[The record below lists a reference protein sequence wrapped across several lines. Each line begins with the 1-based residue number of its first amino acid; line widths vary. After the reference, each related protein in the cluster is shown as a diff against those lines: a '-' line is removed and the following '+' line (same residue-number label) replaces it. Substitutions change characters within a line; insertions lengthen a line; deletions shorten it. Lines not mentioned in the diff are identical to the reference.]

1 MMPTATAAGSQPSS
15 AYISIDSLRI
25 SYDGRTPVVQDL
37 DMVVEQGDFV
47 SVLGPSG
54 CGKST
59 LLHALSGLLEPASG
73 TVEVGG
79 HRVHKGARDAPAVG
93 YVFQDHR
100 LLPWRTVAQNIR
112 LVLKASGVPDNEQK
126 ARVSDYLSM
135 LQIERFHNSWPM
147 RLSGGQRQRVSI
159 ARALALHPAVVLM
172 DEPFSTLDE
181 VTARVMRQQL
191 ADLWERH
198 HQTIVFVTHS
208 IREAIF
214 LSNRIVILTR
224 GPARVLD
231 VVDVLVARPRRYED
245 PRLTELEASIVERVM
260 GEWGYDNREAEGARS

>member
-1 MMPTATAAGSQPSS
+1 MSDVERPG
-15 AYISIDSLRI
+15 AYIEIDSLRV
-25 SYDGRTPVVQDL
+25 SYDGQTPVVEDL
-37 DMVVEQGDFV
+37 DMIVEQGDFV

-79 HRVHKGARDAPAVG
+79 RRVHKGARDAPVVG

-112 LVLKASGVPDNEQK
+112 LVLQAAAVPKEEQE
-126 ARVSDYLSM
+126 ARISEYLSM
-135 LQIERFHNSWPM
+135 LQIERFRDAWPM

-181 VTARVMRQQL
+181 VTARLMRQQL

-198 HQTIVFVTHS
+198 RQTIVFVTHS

-214 LSNRIVILTR
+214 LANRIVILTK

-231 VVDVLVARPRRYED
+231 VVEVAVSRPRLYED
-245 PRLTELEASIVERVM
+245 PRLTELESQIVKRVM
-260 GEWGYDNREAEGARS
+260 GEWGYDDRAAKDSRQ